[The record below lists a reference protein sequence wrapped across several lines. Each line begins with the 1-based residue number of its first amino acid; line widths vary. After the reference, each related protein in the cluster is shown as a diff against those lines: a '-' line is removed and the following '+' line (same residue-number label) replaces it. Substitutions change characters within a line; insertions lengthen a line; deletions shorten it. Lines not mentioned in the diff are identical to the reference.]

1 MLPLINIGL
10 RAARIAS
17 EQLVR
22 SMERL
27 DLIHEEGQELD
38 AHIRKQCEGAERT
51 IAYEIHKAHPE
62 QGVIGAVAGE
72 MNPPKETPIK
82 VWRISAIDGLD
93 QYAHSLPMFTLT
105 MACYEDGKLAHS
117 IIICPTSGEEYC
129 ASKGRG
135 AQLNGRRIRAS
146 KRSKL
151 IGSQIFGGSNQN
163 HEDLTD
169 FDRGQAIARNLFSQ
183 GVTNYA
189 QLSINMALA
198 YTAAGRLDALWH
210 TGLDEIADA
219 GLLLILEAGALAA
232 DFNGGTALN
241 KGELVCANPKL
252 LKLILKAVH
261 SA

>member
-27 DLIHEEGQELD
+27 DLIHEEGQELE
-38 AHIRKQCEGAERT
+38 AHLLKQFEGAERT

-62 QGVIGAVAGE
+62 QGVVGAVAGE
-72 MNPPKETPIK
+72 MNPPAEAPNK

-105 MACYEDGKLAHS
+105 MVCYEDGKPVHS
-117 IIICPTSGEEYC
+117 IIICPSSGEEFC

-146 KRSKL
+146 KRATLS
-151 IGSQIFGGSNQN
+151 GAQIFGGGDQN
-163 HEDLTD
+163 REDLTD
-169 FDRGQAIARNLFSQ
+169 FDRGQAISRNLFSQ
-183 GVTNYA
+183 GATNYT

-210 TGLDEIADA
+210 TSLDQTADA
-219 GLLLILEAGALAA
+219 GLLLILEAGALAS
-232 DFNGGTALN
+232 DFTGGSPMN
-241 KGELVCANPKL
+241 KGELVCANTKL
-252 LKLILKAVH
+252 LKLMLKSVH